1 MRACACVCVYVFM
14 FTCKCI
20 CTCACKKYMCVF
32 VSRVCVYFCTGGSRA
47 KCASGQW
54 TKGCLRAQVK
64 TKSNPSGGLPNT
76 SPTERHVQGAGK
88 TVKKRGKNS
97 ENKPELLVLKIP

>member
-32 VSRVCVYFCTGGSRA
+32 VSRVCVCIFAPVGAEPNVPVDSGRRA
-47 KCASGQW
+47 AYV
-54 TKGCLRAQVK
+54 LR
-64 TKSNPSGGLPNT
+64 
-76 SPTERHVQGAGK
+76 
-88 TVKKRGKNS
+88 
-97 ENKPELLVLKIP
+97 